1 MIATLIILS
10 GLAHASDPAE
20 AKPAEPTASQEAL
33 YAALKPRDG
42 SPDCASLSDHSE
54 ELATDLL
61 WLVDNAT
68 QPPWV
73 GVRAAQCVIK
83 HHHTAQAERIKSWM
97 TSPEKRGLA
106 ILAMGLLDELPKE
119 LSVELSAAA
128 LAGPLAEDAKKYIA
142 VP

>member
-1 MIATLIILS
+1 MIATLLILS
-10 GLAHASDPAE
+10 GLAHAHEPTE
-20 AKPAEPTASQEAL
+20 AKPVEPTANQEAL

-42 SPDCASLSDHSE
+42 APDCEALRVHSDD
-54 ELATDLL
+54 LATDLL
-61 WLVDNAT
+61 GLVDYAP

-97 TSPEKRGLA
+97 TSPDKRGLA

-119 LSVELSAAA
+119 LRVELSAAA